1 MSCYFPFLLDKHLHL
16 GLLGIVADIYSFA
29 KPIFQEV
36 VPFYLLSSEIWNI
49 APKPCQYGINSIPY
63 HTINT
68 F

>member
-16 GLLGIVADIYSFA
+16 GLLGIVADVYSFA

-49 APKPCQYGINSIPY
+49 APKPC
-63 HTINT
+63 
-68 F
+68 